1 MLRLKTE
8 CIYRILTLS
17 HKVWE
22 SLRKSDK
29 VWQSLTKFHKV
40 SQSLTK
46 FHKVS
51 QSFTMSLPGE
61 EAVSSLHYFIYWIC
75 SSLIH
80 VNFISLSILS
90 LCSLMNAKL
99 CDDARW
105 QVLTCADMCWQVLM
119 VVDGRWRT
127 LSSADTN
134 WECFKITGMYLSGGC
149 DVRWMPQENYCGA
162 VLGFAL
168 CVWAL
173 TRDRC
178 WSRDDRWR
186 VLTRADRR

>member
-1 MLRLKTE
+1 
-8 CIYRILTLS
+8 
-17 HKVWE
+17 
-22 SLRKSDK
+22 
-29 VWQSLTKFHKV
+29 
-40 SQSLTK
+40 
-46 FHKVS
+46 
-51 QSFTMSLPGE
+51 
-61 EAVSSLHYFIYWIC
+61 
-75 SSLIH
+75 
-80 VNFISLSILS
+80 
-90 LCSLMNAKL
+90 MNAKL

-105 QVLTCADMCWQVLM
+105 QVLSGADMCWQVLM

-134 WECFKITGMYLSGGC
+134 WECFKITGMYLIGGC